1 MEMALLMM
9 QTHYW
14 TENGRGG
21 DLSGWWFVSREDE
34 QNSHDINKGV
44 NRCTEERDD
53 KKEDLVSSPSGLDD
67 EERDEEVKEEKENEV
82 VVVES
87 SRVE

>member
-21 DLSGWWFVSREDE
+21 GLSGWWFVSREDE
-34 QNSHDINKGV
+34 QNSHNINKGV
-44 NRCTEERDD
+44 NRCTEESYD

-67 EERDEEVKEEKENEV
+67 GERDEEVKEEKENEV

-87 SRVE
+87 SQV